1 MPKPIDVSA
10 EIRLFLLSHSG
21 PYCEAC
27 LAAGAGLNAQA
38 VRAAFKPSRD
48 NPYSFMPAS
57 CRACERTGMCVAYV
71 GESDATP
78 LRQAA
83 AALMS
88 AAKH

>member
-1 MPKPIDVSA
+1 MPKPTDVSA

-21 PYCEAC
+21 PCCEAC
-27 LAAGAGLNAQA
+27 LATGAGLDARA
-38 VRAAFKPSRD
+38 VRRAFKPSRD
-48 NPYSFMPAS
+48 NPYSFMPAWCS
-57 CRACERTGMCVAYV
+57 HCERSGMCVAYA

-83 AALMS
+83 AALMA